1 MGTKPLSVAV
11 CAVEKDGKLL
21 LLRRKRGD
29 YQGLWSLPGG
39 KIEHDEHMSEAAV
52 REVREELGIETEF
65 RRYLGLVSEHLTRD
79 TEEDAHFMLSICL
92 LDHVDGD
99 PAESEEGEPRWVAF
113 EKLDDIK
120 FEMIPSD
127 YKIIEELVLPEEMG
141 YFECIVHDSEAE
153 TALESF
159 NRVSPDAPDTDGDD

>member
-1 MGTKPLSVAV
+1 MGPKPLSVAV

-39 KIEHDEHMSEAAV
+39 KIEHDEHLSEAAV
-52 REVREELGIETEF
+52 REVREELGIETSF
-65 RRYLGLVSEHLTRD
+65 RRYLGLVSEHLTRE
-79 TEEDAHFMLSICL
+79 TEEDDAHFMLSVCL
-92 LDHVDGD
+92 LDHEEGD
-99 PAESEEGEPRWVAF
+99 PEETEEGEPRWVAF
-113 EKLDDIK
+113 EKLEDIK

-127 YKIIEELVLPEEMG
+127 YKIVEELVIPEDMG
-141 YFECIVHDSEAE
+141 YFECVVKDTDAE

-159 NRVSPDAPDTDGDD
+159 NRVSPGADGDG